1 MEGLLVGAIIGMVVM
16 GLVIRSVIA
25 AQKPP
30 VIHNA
35 PVANASANSSGSTG
49 AGVPAGMK
57 VPVQPLLFVAAL
69 AMAALLIGSV
79 ARGSSSVPVT
89 VAAPKSVPVVVPSE
103 TSVPNPIQSAP
114 RVEPV
119 AAPDMSPLYAVLAV
133 LVVVAIAVW
142 GTIAV
147 MALRGTI
154 AVMALRRTRVAVSA
168 VGAHE
173 YTRVA
178 DGQYR
183 LKCLEDRTLDKQ
195 KISVPG
201 SVSIEQRQDVEQAAP
216 GFDWERELPNKVF
229 EVR

>member
-49 AGVPAGMK
+49 TGVPSGSK

-69 AMAALLIGSV
+69 AIVALLIGSV
-79 ARGSSSVPVT
+79 ARGGSSVPVT
-89 VAAPKSVPVVVPSE
+89 VVAPQSVPVVVPSE

-114 RVEPV
+114 RVEPLEV
-119 AAPDMSPLYAVLAV
+119 PSMVPLYAVLAV
-133 LVVVAIAVW
+133 LVVVAIGVW

-147 MALRGTI
+147 L
-154 AVMALRRTRVAVSA
+154 ALRRTRVAVSA
-168 VGAHE
+168 VGAQE

-183 LKCLEDRTLDKQ
+183 LKCLENLTLDKQ
-195 KISVPG
+195 NISVPG
-201 SVSIEQRQDVEQAAP
+201 SVSIEQRQDVAQAAR
-216 GFDWERELPNKVF
+216 GFDWESELPDKVF